1 MSEDYISQFYTWATG
16 NTITASRLNGNV
28 SNVTDGLS
36 GGSKAVNVGKVLVG
50 GTEVIT
56 SGRAINVTGLT
67 LTGDITSTGTA
78 IDWDLQDNVASALSF
93 DSVGKTGLLEFDT
106 TDSAEGLK
114 TTGFFK
120 IVSDAASLT
129 AVGAFVLGAGGD
141 AGLFFNGTDL
151 TIQTDG
157 AGASGI
163 IFDSEDDT
171 FEFKGSGTL
180 QATFDTTGL
189 NLVSGDVFKINGTS
203 VLSNDTLGSGVVNT
217 SITSTGAL
225 NSGSI
230 TSGFGNIDV
239 GSSNIDGGTITA
251 DTALVGTLSTA
262 SQTNITAVG
271 ALNGGSITS
280 GFGNIDVG
288 SSNIDGGT
296 ITADTALVG
305 TLSTA
310 SQTNITSLGTLSSL
324 DISGNIRMPY
334 STSKYIIGPEQVASN
349 TFRTTFDSIEING
362 ADGLAGGSAMGGGS
376 VIIRGGGAQ
385 GNSSTNSY
393 GGHVKIY
400 GGELLGGSTGA
411 GEIFLYTNNT
421 EAMRITGDGHVNIGN
436 ASTSNNGIIFFESG
450 VTYHYQNGTGSS
462 NTVRFY
468 RNVDSSGTLVGSITT
483 DGSSTSYNTSSDYR
497 LKENVS
503 PIIDGVSRLM
513 KLKPSRFNFIN
524 MPKTEVDGF
533 LAHEVQSVIP
543 EAVTGQKDKV
553 DEEGKPE
560 YQSIDQSK
568 IVPLLVASVQELTK
582 KVEELENKCLK

>member
-93 DSVGKTGLLEFDT
+93 DSAGKAGLLEFVT

-120 IVSDAASLT
+120 IVSDSASLT
-129 AVGAFVLGAGGD
+129 AVGALVLGAGGD

-217 SITSTGAL
+217 SITSTGSL

-310 SQTNITSLGTLSSL
+310 SQTNISQVGTLTSLTVSGDVTVDTSVLKVDSTNNRVGIGLSSPGHRL
-324 DISGNIRMPY
+324 DVDDSSLNSGNVGTVARIKA
-334 STSKYIIGPEQVASN
+334 SGTTSAAVTVLNVQ
-349 TFRTTFDSIEING
+349 DSLYVTANGVTSGDLNDTSDICLKKNVRNFEKSGIEILKEIKPRMFDWKFEKKGNNIFG
-362 ADGLAGGSAMGGGS
+362 F
-376 VIIRGGGAQ
+376 IAQ
-385 GNSSTNSY
+385 
-393 GGHVKIY
+393 
-400 GGELLGGSTGA
+400 EL
-411 GEIFLYTNNT
+411 E
-421 EAMRITGDGHVNIGN
+421 EAMPTAVIQGDVKSINV
-436 ASTSNNGIIFFESG
+436 TSIVS
-450 VTYHYQNGTGSS
+450 V
-462 NTVRFY
+462 
-468 RNVDSSGTLVGSITT
+468 LV
-483 DGSSTSYNTSSDYR
+483 
-497 LKENVS
+497 
-503 PIIDGVSRLM
+503 
-513 KLKPSRFNFIN
+513 
-524 MPKTEVDGF
+524 
-533 LAHEVQSVIP
+533 H
-543 EAVTGQKDKV
+543 
-553 DEEGKPE
+553 
-560 YQSIDQSK
+560 
-568 IVPLLVASVQELTK
+568 SVQELTK
-582 KVEELENKCLK
+582 KVEELEDRCLK